1 MWKSVVVISLGA
13 SCGALL
19 RWWFGM
25 QLNALFP
32 SIPLGTLTSNLLGAY
47 VIGAAVAIFASSSAI
62 APEWRLLIMT
72 GFCGGLTTFS
82 TFSVELA
89 TLVKQGEA
97 LWSGAIIMAHVA
109 GSLLMS
115 LAGMATIEWVR
126 R

>member
-13 SCGALL
+13 SSGALL
-19 RWWFGM
+19 RWWFGA
-25 QLNALFP
+25 QLNALLP
-32 SIPLGTLTSNLLGAY
+32 SIPMGTLAANLLGGY
-47 VIGAAVAIFASSSAI
+47 IIGAAVAIFASSSAI

-97 LWSGAIIMAHVA
+97 LWSCAIIMAHVG
-109 GSLLMS
+109 GSLLMTF
-115 LAGMATIEWVR
+115 AGMATIELAR

>member
-13 SCGALL
+13 SSGALL
-19 RWWFGM
+19 RWWFGT
-25 QLNALFP
+25 QLNALLP
-32 SIPLGTLTSNLLGAY
+32 SIPLGTLAANLLGGY

-97 LWSGAIIMAHVA
+97 LWSCAAIMAHVG
-109 GSLLMS
+109 GSLLMTF
-115 LAGMATIEWVR
+115 AGMATIELMR